1 MIRSFDWRDFG
12 LIRRLSEHGVCFDS
26 EAALTRGSHSL
37 QSAVLAFLAPGV
49 GLPTFIWRGADED
62 GKGDSAFG
70 QIQFRQG
77 DENARLI
84 YLSPGYAD
92 GGPWAALL
100 EKLAVEAAGKGAH
113 NLVAE
118 VDEHSPEFEALRQFG
133 FAIYTRQHLWRIA
146 WPNFT
151 MLAEPSRLRPQQSA
165 DSLNVQ
171 SLYTNIVPRLI
182 QQVEPPPPRFGH
194 GFVFE
199 EAGDI
204 SAFFDVSRGPQGIWV
219 QPYLHPST
227 FELSRFLL
235 ADLFGRFTDREA
247 VPIYV
252 CVRSHQDWLR
262 SPLADLGLE
271 AWGEQAVMVKRLAVR
286 IGEPEFK
293 PLPIIV
299 GKNVTTPM
307 IKFDPCKNESLTIS
321 TTSFKSSQPI

>member
-26 EAALTRGSHSL
+26 EAALTRGAHSL

-49 GLPTFIWRGADED
+49 GLPTFIWRGED
-62 GKGDSAFG
+62 DDKGDSAFG

-84 YLSPGYAD
+84 YLAPGFAD
-92 GGPWAALL
+92 GGPWETLL
-100 EKLAVEAAGKGAH
+100 EKLTVEAAGKGAH

-118 VDEHSPEFEALRQFG
+118 VDEHSAEFEVLRQFG
-133 FAIYTRQHLWRIA
+133 FAIYTRQRLWRLVR
-146 WPNFT
+146 PS
-151 MLAEPSRLRPQQSA
+151 LSPSVELSRLRPQHNA
-165 DSLNVQ
+165 DNVNIQ
-171 SLYTNIVPRLI
+171 SLYTNIVPRLV
-182 QQVEPPPPRFGH
+182 QQVEPPPPRYGH
-194 GFVFE
+194 GYVFE
-199 EAGDI
+199 ETGDI
-204 SAFFDVSRGPQGIWV
+204 SAFFDVSRGPLGVWV
-219 QPYLHPST
+219 QPYLHPSAL
-227 FELSRFLL
+227 ELSRVLL
-235 ADLFGRFTDREA
+235 ADLFGRLTDREA

-262 SPLADLGLE
+262 SPLADLGFE

-293 PLPIIV
+293 PLPVMV

-321 TTSFKSSQPI
+321 TTSSRSSQPI